1 MKNSKPLLVLFLAA
15 LTMAVV
21 SVPAP
26 ARTNMLFILDGS
38 NSMWGQVEGVAKI
51 DTAKDVLAKLVS
63 DLPPD
68 TQVGL
73 MAYGHRVEGD
83 CQDVQTVA
91 AIGAESAASITGKLR
106 AITPTGKTPIAYALQ
121 ESIGEFASLSE
132 ENNHVILISD
142 GVETCNGD
150 PCAAATVL
158 SAEGVNVRA
167 HVVGF
172 DVSPEERAQLEC
184 IAENGKGQY
193 FEAKGTEGLKVAVAE
208 VQQVAQT
215 APAPAPQPKPKPAEP
230 TDYFLDEFNGSDL
243 SGSWIVLNQDVDSY
257 IVENG
262 ELLVVNSTAADLAQ
276 DTVPNLFRLA
286 QGMPPGDWVAT
297 VKLKLDLQTNQE
309 QFFFGIHADGQNH
322 IGAILNT
329 RTGGN
334 WGNIA
339 YFGSNSVKATGGTKT
354 SFHQWFWNSG
364 GQENY
369 RFSDA
374 AQLMPQPIY
383 VRLRKAGRSYFV
395 AIKLGDDFESEF
407 VEMEKMT
414 ALRATGNLAMG
425 LYQSGEGSG
434 ESTASIDWVKIQVM
448 E

>member
-1 MKNSKPLLVLFLAA
+1 MKDSKPLLALLLAA
-15 LTMAVV
+15 VMMAVA
-21 SVPAP
+21 SVPAQ

-38 NSMWGQVEGVAKI
+38 NSMWGQVDGVAKI
-51 DTAKDVLAKLVS
+51 DTAKTVLANLMS
-63 DLPPD
+63 DLPQD

-83 CQDVQTVA
+83 CRDVQTVA
-91 AIGAESAASITGKLR
+91 AIGAESVASVTAKLN

-121 ESIGEFASLSE
+121 QSAGEFASVSQ

-150 PCAAATVL
+150 PCSAATAL
-158 SAEGVNVRA
+158 SADGVDVRA

-172 DVSPEERAQLEC
+172 DISAEERAQLEC

-193 FEAKGTEGLKVAVAE
+193 FEAKGTEGFKVAVAE
-208 VQQVAQT
+208 VQKVAQT
-215 APAPAPQPKPKPAEP
+215 APAPTPEPTPKPAEP
-230 TDYFLDEFNGSDL
+230 KDYFLDDFNGSDL
-243 SGSWIVLNQDVDSY
+243 SGSWVVLNQDVDSY

-262 ELLVVNSTAADLAQ
+262 ELLVVNSTTADLAQ
-276 DTVPNLFRLA
+276 STVPNLFRLA

-297 VKLKLDLQTNQE
+297 VKLRMDQQTNRE
-309 QFFFGIHADGQNH
+309 QFFFGIHADGQNY
-322 IGAILNT
+322 IGAILNNQT
-329 RTGGN
+329 RGN
-334 WGNIA
+334 WSNIA
-339 YFGSNSVKATGGTKT
+339 FFGSNSVKVTKGVQT
-354 SFHQWFWNSG
+354 NFHQWFWNSDK
-364 GQENY
+364 QNPY

-383 VRLRKAGRSYFV
+383 VRLRKQGRSYFV
-395 AIKLGDDFESEF
+395 AIKLGDEPESKF

-414 ALRATGNLAMG
+414 ALRASGNLAMG
-425 LYQSGEGSG
+425 LFQANEGSG
-434 ESTASIDWVKIQVM
+434 ESTVTIDWVKIQVM

>member
-1 MKNSKPLLVLFLAA
+1 MKDSKPLLALLLAA
-15 LTMAVV
+15 VMMAVA
-21 SVPAP
+21 SVPAL

-38 NSMWGQVEGVAKI
+38 NSMWGQVDGVAKI
-51 DTAKDVLAKLVS
+51 DTAKTVLANLMS
-63 DLPPD
+63 DLPQD

-83 CQDVQTVA
+83 CRDVQTVA
-91 AIGAESAASITGKLR
+91 AIGAESVASITSKLN

-121 ESIGEFASLSE
+121 QSAGEFASLPQ

-150 PCAAATVL
+150 PCAAATTL
-158 SAEGVNVRA
+158 SADGVDVRA

-172 DVSPEERAQLEC
+172 DISAEERAQLEC

-193 FEAKGTEGLKVAVAE
+193 FEAKGTEGFKVAVAE

-215 APAPAPQPKPKPAEP
+215 APAPTPKPTPKPSVP
-230 TDYFLDEFNGSDL
+230 KDYFFDDFNGSDL

-262 ELLVVNSTAADLAQ
+262 ELLVVNSTAGDLAQ
-276 DTVPNLFRLA
+276 DTVPNLVRLA
-286 QGMPPGDWVAT
+286 QGVPPGDWVALI
-297 VKLKLDLQTNQE
+297 KLKIDQQTNRE
-309 QFFFGIHADGQNH
+309 QFFFGIHADSLNH
-322 IGAILNT
+322 IGAVLNNG
-329 RTGGN
+329 TGGN

-339 YFGSNSVKATGGTKT
+339 HFGSNSLKVTKGTKT
-354 SFHQWFWNSG
+354 NFHQWFWNSG
-364 GQENY
+364 GQDPY

-374 AQLMPQPIY
+374 SQLMTQPIY
-383 VRLRKAGRSYFV
+383 VRLRKEGRSYFV
-395 AIKLGDDFESEF
+395 AVKLGDAHDAEF

-414 ALRATGNLAMG
+414 ALRAAGNLAMG
-425 LYQSGEGSG
+425 LYQSGDVSG
-434 ESTASIDWVKIQVM
+434 ESTATIDWVKIQTVD
-448 E
+448 

>member
-1 MKNSKPLLVLFLAA
+1 MKDSKPLRALVLAA
-15 LTMAVV
+15 LLIAAA
-21 SVPAP
+21 SVPAL
-26 ARTNMLFILDGS
+26 ARTNMLFILDSS

-51 DTAKDVLAKLVS
+51 DTAKTVLANLIS

-73 MAYGHRVEGD
+73 MAYGHRAEGD

-91 AIGAESAASITGKLR
+91 AIGAESAASITAKLNGV
-106 AITPTGKTPIAYALQ
+106 TPTGKTPIAYALQ
-121 ESIGEFASLSE
+121 QSAGEFASLPE

-150 PCAAATVL
+150 PCAAAAAL
-158 SAEGVNVRA
+158 SAKGVDVRA

-172 DVSPEERAQLEC
+172 DVSADERAQLEC

-208 VQQVAQT
+208 VQKVAQT
-215 APAPAPQPKPKPAEP
+215 APAPAPEPKPKPAEP
-230 TDYFLDEFNGSDL
+230 KDYFLDDFNGSDL
-243 SGSWIVLNQDVDSY
+243 SGSWVVLNQDVEGY

-262 ELLVVNSTAADLAQ
+262 ELLVVNSTAADLAA

-286 QGMPPGDWVAT
+286 QGMPPGNWVALI
-297 VKLKLDLQTNQE
+297 KLNMDLQTNRE
-309 QFFFGIHADGQNH
+309 HFFFGIHADGQNY
-322 IGAILNT
+322 IGAILNNAT
-329 RTGGN
+329 RGN
-334 WGNIA
+334 WSNIA
-339 YFGSNSVKATGGTKT
+339 YFGSNSVKATKGAKT
-354 SFHQWFWNSG
+354 NFHQWFWNG
-364 GQENY
+364 EKQNPY

-374 AQLMPQPIY
+374 VQLMPQPVY
-383 VRLRKAGRSYFV
+383 VRLRKEGRSYFV
-395 AIKLGDDFESEF
+395 AIKLGDDPESKF

-414 ALRATGNLAMG
+414 ALRASGNLAMG
-425 LYQSGEGSG
+425 LFQANEGAG
-434 ESTASIDWVKIQVM
+434 ESTVTIDWVKIQVM